1 MPTQLSCRS
10 QIRKGSRKSGQSSMP
25 QEALPEP
32 VSHRSLFYVVMAVYM
47 TAGLLSATTFLA
59 NPSEKREMVARAPL
73 TVTCESEACPG
84 LHFVTDQS
92 RPPTNPA
99 SGL

>member
-10 QIRKGSRKSGQSSMP
+10 QTRKGSRKSVSAP
-25 QEALPEP
+25 QGALPEP
-32 VSHRSLFYVVMAVYM
+32 VSHRSLFYVAMAVYL

-59 NPSEKREMVARAPL
+59 NPSETREMAARGPL

-84 LHFVTDQS
+84 LHFVSDQ
-92 RPPTNPA
+92 RKPPPTSA